1 MSSVKQA
8 VGTRGFFC
16 FEFVPAVLHAVS
28 FRIQHVIASFGVSS
42 LDMTGK
48 NDTDVADRIVK
59 MADDAMY
66 QAKQEGR
73 NRVVV
78 YSER

>member
-1 MSSVKQA
+1 V
-8 VGTRGFFC
+8 T
-16 FEFVPAVLHAVS
+16 
-28 FRIQHVIASFGVSS
+28 ASFGVSS

-48 NDTDVADRIVK
+48 KDTDVADRIVK